1 MDKEKIIDRVEQNY
15 RMLQFLDESTDDYLF
30 LADLVT
36 ERVRMASAWITVR
49 YGIQLDDKLTC
60 SFEDWD
66 AFVYGRE
73 KNVWR
78 HAIRKA
84 QKGTLEEWNV
94 EYRLIDRKE
103 NLVWIS
109 SKGKILKDESGRPHY
124 IVGRISDTALIES
137 ADALTGLFWFDR
149 LHKSLKQSME
159 SGKTGVFLLLG
170 ADRFQ
175 DINAKYGRGYGDC
188 VLKKMAELV
197 EANVESKYQVFRS
210 GGDCFG
216 INLPGYTMDDC
227 KALYHK
233 IQESVASLGTFSAG
247 AVAYPMEGI
256 NDAGILY
263 TYGERSLQRAKK
275 NGRNRLEIFSEEEYH
290 KQLSTIELTEELQD
304 SVRNG
309 CDRFYLVYQPQIAM
323 GRYEVVG
330 AEALLRFR
338 SAYHGVVPPIQFI
351 EILEQTGMIIPVG
364 KWVLKE
370 AIARCA
376 EWRKTNPK
384 LRMSINLSYIQL
396 EQDDLSEYIYGLLE
410 QYKLPGDAIIL
421 ELTESMQLQDY
432 TKYNQ
437 LFYQWNRRGIQ
448 ISMDDFGTG
457 YSSLGYLKSLAID
470 EIKIDRCFVDHIHM
484 SAYNYRLLSNILEL
498 ARSSSIRV
506 VCEGVE
512 TADEL
517 KTLAELAPEE
527 LQGFYFSKPLSVDEF
542 TQQYIL
548 THQKEE
554 SWKKQSWQID
564 QQRFVEPEHDNDY
577 KALLDQMDEV
587 VYVMDIDSYELY
599 YMNSLAKRLTGAI
612 DYAGR
617 KCYEVIEGRKT
628 PCEDCCRSQLK
639 EKHPVIR
646 WDHNK
651 FLKSD
656 MLMEDKLI
664 DWNGKPAHL
673 RLGIDISH
681 LQKDI

>member
-1 MDKEKIIDRVEQNY
+1 MEQNY
-15 RMLQFLDESTDDYLF
+15 CMLQFLDESTDDYLF
-30 LADLVT
+30 IADLET
-36 ERVRMASAWITVR
+36 ERIRMASGNITIR
-49 YGIQLDDKLTC
+49 YGVQLDEKLSC
-60 SFEDWD
+60 SFEDWTS
-66 AFVYGRE
+66 FIYGRE

-84 QKGTLEEWNV
+84 YKGKVDAWNLEYRLVDRKGNLVWVSSKGTLLNAADGSP
-94 EYRLIDRKE
+94 R
-103 NLVWIS
+103 
-109 SKGKILKDESGRPHY
+109 Y
-124 IVGRISDTALIES
+124 IVGRISDTALVES

-149 LHKSLKQSME
+149 LYKSLKMSME
-159 SGKTGVFLLLG
+159 EGKSGVFMLLG

-197 EANVESKYQVFRS
+197 EANTDSRLPVFRS

-216 INLPGYTMDDC
+216 INLVGYTIEQC
-227 KALYHK
+227 KELYRK

-247 AVAYPMEGI
+247 AVAYPIEGI

-263 TYGERSLQRAKK
+263 TYSERSLQRAKK

-290 KQLSTIELTEELQD
+290 KQLHTIELTEELRD

-330 AEALLRFR
+330 AEALLRFH
-338 SAYHGVVPPIQFI
+338 SVIQGEVSPALFI
-351 EILEQTGMIIPVG
+351 GILEQTGMIIEVG
-364 KWVLKE
+364 NWVLKE
-370 AIARCA
+370 AIEQCA
-376 EWRKTNPK
+376 KWRKDNPN
-384 LRMSINLSYIQL
+384 LRMSINLSYLQL
-396 EQDDLSEYIYGLLE
+396 EKEELSAYIYDLLD
-410 QYKLPGDAIIL
+410 QNQLPGDAIIL
-421 ELTESMQLQDY
+421 ELTESMQLQDF

-437 LFYQWNRRGIQ
+437 LFYQWNKRGIQ

-512 TADEL
+512 TIDEL
-517 KTLAELAPEE
+517 KTLAGLAPEE
-527 LQGFYFSKPLSVDEF
+527 LQGFYFSRPLKVEEF
-542 TQQYIL
+542 TQHYIL
-548 THQKEE
+548 NHEE
-554 SWKKQSWQID
+554 EEAWKGQNAQINEL
-564 QQRFVEPEHDNDY
+564 FVEPEQENDY

-587 VYVMDIDSYELY
+587 VYVMDLESYELY
-599 YMNSLAKRLTGAI
+599 YMNNVAKRLTGAI

-617 KCYEVIEGRKT
+617 KCYEVIEGRST
-628 PCEDCCRSQLK
+628 PCEDCCRERLK
-639 EKHPVIR
+639 GKEPVIR
-646 WDHNK
+646 WDHNM

-664 DWNGKPAHL
+664 TWNGKPAHL

-681 LQKDI
+681 L

>member
-1 MDKEKIIDRVEQNY
+1 MDRDNAVDRLEQNY
-15 RMLQFLDESTDDYLF
+15 QTLQFLDESTDDYLF
-30 LADLVT
+30 LADLVE
-36 ERVRMASAWITVR
+36 ERIRMASAWITVR
-49 YGIQLDDKLTC
+49 YGIQLDEKLSC

-66 AFVYGRE
+66 AFIYGRD

-78 HAIRKA
+78 HAVRKA
-84 QKGTLEEWNV
+84 KKSTQDEWNL
-94 EYRLIDRKE
+94 EYRLIDRKD

-109 SKGKILKDESGRPHY
+109 SKGKILRDEDGTPHY
-124 IVGRISDTALIES
+124 IIGRISDTALIES
-137 ADALTGLFWFDR
+137 ADSLTGLFWFDR
-149 LHKSLKQSME
+149 LYKSLKQSVE
-159 SGKTGVFLLLG
+159 SEKSGVFLLLG

-197 EANVESKYQVFRS
+197 EANVETKYQVFRS

-216 INLPGYTMDDC
+216 VNLTGYTMEQC
-227 KALYHK
+227 KELFRR
-233 IQESVASLGTFSAG
+233 IQESVASLSTFSGG
-247 AVAYPMEGI
+247 AVEYPMEGI

-263 TYGERSLQRAKK
+263 TYAERSLQRAKK

-290 KQLSTIELTEELQD
+290 KQLNTIELTEELRD

-323 GRYEVVG
+323 NRYEVVG

-338 SAYHGVVPPIQFI
+338 SHYHGEVSPGQFI
-351 EILEQTGMIIPVG
+351 PILETTGMIIPVG
-364 KWVLKE
+364 NWVLKE

-376 EWRKTNPK
+376 EWRKSNPN

-396 EQDDLSEYIYGLLE
+396 EQDELSDYIYGLLE
-410 QYKLPGDAIIL
+410 QYQLPGDAIIL

-437 LFYQWNRRGIQ
+437 LFYQWNKRGIQ

-512 TADEL
+512 TVDEL

-527 LQGFYFSKPLSVDEF
+527 LQGFYFSKPLSVDDF
-542 TQQYIL
+542 TKQYIA
-548 THQKEE
+548 THEKEE
-554 SWKKQSWQID
+554 NWKKQSEEIYQH
-564 QQRFVEPEHDNDY
+564 FVEPEQNNDY
-577 KALLDQMDEV
+577 KALLEQIDEV
-587 VYVMDIDSYELY
+587 VYVMDMDSYELY
-599 YMNSLAKRLTGAI
+599 YMNNLAKRLTGAI

-617 KCYEVIEGRKT
+617 KCYEVIEGRT
-628 PCEDCCRSQLK
+628 APCEDCCREQLRG
-639 EKHPVIR
+639 KHPMIR

-656 MLMEDKLI
+656 MLMEDKVI
-664 DWNGKPAHL
+664 TWNGKPAHL

-681 LQKDI
+681 LQK